1 MRTHSPGTLATQ
13 AAAGAPQHGTPPTA
27 ADLLVRLRLFAGPLS
42 PPTFYVDCSLR
53 YRFANPAYLGWLGRR
68 DSDIVD
74 RPVGEVE
81 GSAEERRFDGYLR
94 LAMQGRSVQFEREI
108 VVADGSTHWVRI
120 SYTPDVEPDGSVA
133 GVLGVVHDLSEA
145 HSTAQRAAELELQLV
160 MQHVPT
166 PIAYVTHDEVY
177 RYVNLATETWLRRR
191 RDQII
196 GHRLDEVLPA
206 EVCERVRGCLAAT
219 RAGERTF
226 YESRFTWADGSAH
239 HGRVSFAPDHDARG
253 IYRGAYVVLTD
264 LTEHKQIEEALAA
277 SEKHFRLIIDGL
289 PSPVVYVNKEWKYVF
304 VNREFPKWMARRRDE
319 LEGQL
324 VRDVVPPQAFAFI
337 EPYVKR
343 AFGGEHVSYERDYVW
358 ADGSVHPAMIS
369 YVPHVDDDGQVAGV
383 FAVLHDL
390 TEIRAA
396 QAATA
401 ESERHF
407 RLIADELAAPV
418 FYLDQDEVFRYVN
431 REHPAWLGKLSPQEV
446 VGRSL
451 SEVMPPD
458 AYRIVGPAVRR
469 ALSGERSEYERRFIW
484 RDGSEHWGRVCYV
497 PDIDPAGHVR
507 GTLGVL
513 HDLTDV
519 RHAQQALAHAHQV
532 LSSHVENS
540 PLAVIEWDPALR
552 ILRWS
557 GQAQRMFG
565 LSAGQ
570 AVGRLVAD
578 AAPATP
584 DDAGGMDDMLR
595 TLCSG
600 VQRRTQATLRHV
612 AREGRPLVCEWYSS
626 VVVDENGRPVSILS
640 LVEDVTQRV
649 SLEAQLRAQATRDG
663 LTGLANRRLFEDRLG
678 QAIAKARRSG
688 DMLAVLFIDLDG
700 FKQVNDSLGHDA
712 GDSLLV
718 EVAHRFGACVREG
731 DTLARL
737 GGDEFTVIIDP
748 LRQKADAGLVARK
761 LLDALAP
768 PFELSGTKVNP
779 SASIGIGVFPQDAAD
794 LEALLRYADAAM
806 YEAKRAGKGRF
817 SYAGHP

>member
-1 MRTHSPGTLATQ
+1 
-13 AAAGAPQHGTPPTA
+13 
-27 ADLLVRLRLFAGPLS
+27 
-42 PPTFYVDCSLR
+42 
-53 YRFANPAYLGWLGRR
+53 
-68 DSDIVD
+68 
-74 RPVGEVE
+74 
-81 GSAEERRFDGYLR
+81 
-94 LAMQGRSVQFEREI
+94 MQGRSVQFEREF

-120 SYTPDVEPDGSVA
+120 SYTPDIEPDGSVA
-133 GVLGVVHDLSEA
+133 GALGVVHDLTQA
-145 HSTAQRAAELELQLV
+145 RSTTQREAELELHQV

-166 PIAYVTHDEVY
+166 PIAYVTHEEVC
-177 RYVNLATETWLRRR
+177 RYANLATLRRR
-191 RDQII
+191 RDEIV
-196 GHRLDEVLPA
+196 GRRLDEVLPA
-206 EVCERVRGCLAAT
+206 KVCERVRGCLAAT
-219 RAGERTF
+219 RAGERVF

-239 HGRVSFAPDHDARG
+239 YGRVSFAPDHDAQG
-253 IYRGAYVVLTD
+253 AYRGAYVVLTD

-289 PSPVVYVNKEWKYVF
+289 SSPVLYVNKEWKYVF
-304 VNREFPKWMARRRDE
+304 VNRQFPQWMAKRRDE
-319 LEGQL
+319 LEGRS
-324 VRDVVPPQAFAFI
+324 VRDVVSPQAFAFI
-337 EPYVKR
+337 EPYVQR
-343 AFGGEHVSYERDYVW
+343 AFGGEKVSYERDYVW

-369 YVPHVDDDGQVAGV
+369 FVPDVGDDGQVAGI

-401 ESERHF
+401 ASERHF

-431 REHPAWLGKLSPQEV
+431 RVQPTWLGKQGSEELM
-446 VGRSL
+446 GRSL
-451 SEVMPPD
+451 SEVLPPE
-458 AYRIVGPAVRR
+458 AYRIGGPAARK
-469 ALSGERSEYERRFIW
+469 ALNGERSEYERRFVW
-484 RDGSEHWGRVCYV
+484 RDGSVHWGRVCYV
-497 PDIDPAGHVR
+497 PDVDPAGRVR
-507 GTLGVL
+507 GALGVL

-565 LSAGQ
+565 WSARQ

-578 AAPATP
+578 AAPAAP
-584 DDAGGMDDMLR
+584 GDAGAMDNMLR
-595 TLCSG
+595 TLRSG
-600 VQRRTQATLRHV
+600 AQRRTRATLHHV
-612 AREGRPLVCEWYSS
+612 AREGHSVVCEWYSS
-626 VVVDENGRPVSILS
+626 VVVDEDGRPVSILS

-649 SLEAQLRAQATRDG
+649 SLETQLRAQATHDG

-688 DMLAVLFIDLDG
+688 DMLAVLFVDLDG

-718 EVAHRFGACVREG
+718 EVARRFGACVREG

-737 GGDEFTVIIDP
+737 GGDEFTVVIDP
-748 LRQKADAGLVARK
+748 LRQMADAGLVARK
-761 LLDALAP
+761 LLDSLAP
-768 PFELSGTKVNP
+768 PFELAGTKVNL
-779 SASIGIGVFPQDAAD
+779 SASIGIGVFPQDPAD
-794 LEALLRYADAAM
+794 LETLLKCADAAM

-817 SYAGHP
+817 SYAERLRRC